1 MPLYDY
7 RCPACGAFEA
17 YAAMAAR
24 AHPRP
29 CPRCAQGSPRL
40 PSGAHIARTD
50 LAPWAREERC
60 RHEPLTH
67 THKTPTPRAGA
78 ARGRPWMLGH

>member
-17 YAAMAAR
+17 QTSMAAR
-24 AHPRP
+24 EQRRP
-29 CPRCAQGSPRL
+29 CPHCAQASPRI
-40 PSGAHIARTD
+40 PSGAHIARAD
-50 LAPWAREERC
+50 LAPLAREERC

-67 THKTPTPRAGA
+67 THKTSTPRAGA